1 MKERLTEDYIF
12 HYQKRDNDRLK
23 HDVQITFCDVES
35 GNIGS
40 VLSRIADF
48 LKTVGHDFD
57 EIEVR
62 KHKK

>member
-1 MKERLTEDYIF
+1 MEDYVF
-12 HYQKRDNDRLK
+12 HYQKREEHRLK

-35 GNIGS
+35 VNIQA
-40 VLSRIADF
+40 VLSKIADF
-48 LKTVGHDFD
+48 LKAIGHEFD